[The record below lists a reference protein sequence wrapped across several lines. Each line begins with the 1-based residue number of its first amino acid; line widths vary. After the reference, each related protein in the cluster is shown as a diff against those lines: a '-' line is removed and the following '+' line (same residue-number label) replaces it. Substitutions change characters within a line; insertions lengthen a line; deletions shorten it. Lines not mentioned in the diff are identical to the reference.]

1 MATVSSFNT
10 PISEIKLDLLP
21 AAIVDIYLILVHRE
35 IVPLKR
41 SVQKYLQL
49 LSVLLCL
56 LHYSDSHRYQ
66 RVTWE
71 PAAPASHDEAALSQL
86 SRLSRSVTQDS
97 WPRPRVTI
105 RSGPSQ
111 GAAGA
116 IIRGPGGGRG
126 RCRETRHIAATR
138 VRGTEKTSREE
149 MKIWAKKM
157 KLTILFNMFKCLVL
171 SYVFSIRCN

>member
-56 LHYSDSHRYQ
+56 LHYPDSHRYQ

-86 SRLSRSVTQDS
+86 SRLSRSVTQCHAGFVTEA
-97 WPRPRVTI
+97 PGHNQVRPQ
-105 RSGPSQ
+105 P
-111 GAAGA
+111 GASRCHNTGA
-116 IIRGPGGGRG
+116 GRG
-126 RCRETRHIAATR
+126 EGQVQRHIAATR
-138 VRGTEKTSREE
+138 VRGTEKTSCGE
-149 MKIWAKKM
+149 MKI
-157 KLTILFNMFKCLVL
+157 LE
-171 SYVFSIRCN
+171 

>member
-1 MATVSSFNT
+1 MAAVLSFNT
-10 PISEIKLDLLP
+10 PISKIKLDLLP

-56 LHYSDSHRYQ
+56 LHYPDSHRYQ

-97 WPRPRVTI
+97 
-105 RSGPSQ
+105 
-111 GAAGA
+111 
-116 IIRGPGGGRG
+116 
-126 RCRETRHIAATR
+126 
-138 VRGTEKTSREE
+138 
-149 MKIWAKKM
+149 
-157 KLTILFNMFKCLVL
+157 
-171 SYVFSIRCN
+171 

>member
-56 LHYSDSHRYQ
+56 LHYPDSHRYQ

-116 IIRGPGGGRG
+116 IIRGLGGGREGQVQRDGTLLLPGSGG
-126 RCRETRHIAATR
+126 RKKRL
-138 VRGTEKTSREE
+138 VEKWRFGP
-149 MKIWAKKM
+149 KKM
-157 KLTILFNMFKCLVL
+157 DLTLLFNKCLVL
-171 SYVFSIRCN
+171 S